1 MIRNLARI
9 TKAVELADNQQQV
22 LDLIVT
28 NTCEELSVEVCSI
41 FLADY
46 ATNQFVLMA
55 TKGLNSQ
62 SIGKVRI
69 NFNDGLVGLV
79 GQREEPI
86 HLQVADKHPSFR
98 HIEGLHE
105 EAFSAYLGVPI
116 IHQRKVLGVLCIQ
129 QRDERQFEIDE
140 ETFLIT
146 LAAQISSTLS
156 GNKTNALL
164 SDDNSEQ
171 LVRCINGSPAS
182 NGVAI
187 GVAKVIFPSHDIR
200 SVPIRKTQDVRGE
213 LRRLQQAV
221 KRTHVELK
229 KMSERMIGL
238 VSEQERSLFDAYQQI
253 LGSAGIEQEVES
265 EIKSNYWAPSAL
277 KTVIMRHL
285 KAFESME
292 DPYLSE
298 RGKDVEDLANRVLAN
313 MLRKPKQKANGTQ
326 FDNPVILVA
335 ETITAAMLAELET
348 SKILAVVSLNGST
361 TSHAAIFTKAL
372 NIPAIMG
379 LEPCQVNRLDEKQI
393 IVDGYKGQLFVSP
406 NTSLIERYETLIEED
421 KLLTKDLENETPS
434 PAATK
439 DGTPISL
446 LINTSGQFFSDIKPS
461 KINSIKSEQDS
472 RSSQLLDKHPTI
484 EADGIGLY
492 RTEIP
497 FMQHNQFPSEDEQV
511 EIYQEALQRYSNRAV
526 TIRTL
531 DIGGDKSLPYFKIE
545 EENPFLGWRGIRVT
559 LDHPEIFLVQVRA
572 MLRASLD
579 TNNLKIA
586 LPMVATIEE
595 LDDSLRLLHQATA
608 EIEEEAFEIGK
619 TLQKPKVGIILE
631 VPSAVLQL
639 ESIIARVDFL
649 SIGTNDLIQYILAVD
664 RNNQRIK
671 GLYNHFQ
678 PAVLKVLKL
687 IINECKNH
695 DMSLQICGEMAS
707 DPLATIL
714 LIGMG
719 YREFSMSEPNI
730 ARVKKTISQ
739 FTLDEMRE
747 ISKRLNQYET
757 ATKIKSELLI
767 AMENKGLG
775 ALIRAGN

>member
-1 MIRNLARI
+1 LIRKLARI

-22 LDLIVT
+22 LELIVK

-46 ATNQFVLMA
+46 IANQFVLMA
-55 TKGLNSQ
+55 NQGLNPQ
-62 SIGKVRI
+62 SIGKVRVD
-69 NFNDGLVGLV
+69 FNVGLVGLV
-79 GQREEPI
+79 GKREEPI
-86 HLQVADKHPSFR
+86 HLQMAEDHPSFQY
-98 HIEGLHE
+98 IKELNE
-105 EAFSAYLGVPI
+105 DAFSAYLGVPI

-156 GNKTNALL
+156 GNKTDALL
-164 SDDNSEQ
+164 NDDSSEQ

-182 NGVAI
+182 SGVAI

-200 SVPIRKTQDVRGE
+200 SVPIRKTQDIQGE

-238 VSEQERSLFDAYQQI
+238 ISEQERSLFDAYQQI
-253 LGSAGIEQEVES
+253 LGSAGIEQEVET
-265 EIKSNYWAPSAL
+265 EIKSNLWAPSAL
-277 KTVIMRHL
+277 KIVIMRHL
-285 KAFESME
+285 KAFASME

-313 MLRKPKQKANGTQ
+313 MLRRGKQKEDVDQ
-326 FDNPVILVA
+326 FEQPVVLVA
-335 ETITAAMLAELET
+335 ETVTAAMLAEVD
-348 SKILAVVSLNGST
+348 SSNILAVVSLNGSA
-361 TSHAAIFTKAL
+361 TSHAAILTKAF

-379 LEPCQVNRLDEKQI
+379 LDPCQINRLDNKQI

-406 NTSLIERYETLIEED
+406 NESLIQRYNKLIEED
-421 KLLTKDLENETPS
+421 KTLSKDLESESPS
-434 PAATK
+434 PNATK

-446 LINTSGQFFSDIKPS
+446 LINS
-461 KINSIKSEQDS
+461 
-472 RSSQLLDKHPTI
+472 SSQFSTETKTDKLTRNPKNKKSLSLVEKLAI
-484 EADGIGLY
+484 SGANGIGLY

-497 FMQHNQFPSEDEQV
+497 FMQHSQFPSEDEQV
-511 EIYQEALQRYSNRAV
+511 AIYEEVLQQYTEQPV

-531 DIGGDKSLPYFKIE
+531 DIGGDKPLPYFKIK

-572 MLRASLD
+572 ILRASLD
-579 TNNLKIA
+579 RKNLKIA

-595 LDDSLRLLHQATA
+595 LDDSLRLIHQATA
-608 EIEEEAFEIGK
+608 EIEEEAYK
-619 TLQKPKVGIILE
+619 QNRTLYKPQIGIILE
-631 VPSAVLQL
+631 VPSAVLL
-639 ESIIARVDFL
+639 LDSIIPRIDFL
-649 SIGTNDLIQYILAVD
+649 SIGTNDLIQYLLAVD
-664 RNNQRIK
+664 RNNQRVK

-678 PAVLKVLKL
+678 PAVLKILKF
-687 IINECKNH
+687 IINECKDH
-695 DMSLQICGEMAS
+695 DLSLQVCGEMAS
-707 DPLATIL
+707 DPLAIIM

-719 YREFSMSEPNI
+719 YREFSMSASNI

-739 FTLDEMRE
+739 FTVDEMTT
-747 ISKRLNQYET
+747 ISKQLNKHET
-757 ATKIKSELLI
+757 AAKIKSELLI

-775 ALIRAGN
+775 ALNRAGN